1 VSRLGPGDPVTE
13 NTWSWRLVS
22 GSSAIRDPG
31 SGNGDSGSSRSVAE
45 ISASMICPGVISIG
59 MPRSGVGGLGG
70 ELGRE
75 MKEVSEDRETGEV
88 GSDTVIGGLV
98 FKFRLAVDMVLVILL
113 VLPTTGLTATILL
126 PSAEDT
132 TISL

>member
-1 VSRLGPGDPVTE
+1 MSRLGPGDPVTE

-98 FKFRLAVDMVLVILL
+98 FKFRLKRGCYE
-113 VLPTTGLTATILL
+113 TFNGKTC
-126 PSAEDT
+126 S
-132 TISL
+132 